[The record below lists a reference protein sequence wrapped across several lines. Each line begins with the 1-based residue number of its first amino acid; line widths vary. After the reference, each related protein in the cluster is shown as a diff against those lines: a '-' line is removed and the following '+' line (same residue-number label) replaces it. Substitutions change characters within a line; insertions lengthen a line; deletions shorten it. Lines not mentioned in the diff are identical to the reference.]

1 MASMALKSIPSNKS
15 SMLHPA
21 EGQMQTKRRESEW
34 KKNVKCVSNPFQTNT
49 QPPFQLHL
57 VLRIVVVVLYTSNL
71 TISPT
76 VRVSPTPT
84 LLLDV
89 RQVHLVVLV
98 VAHQEIAVHF
108 LVLHRVIARASSSR
122 LGSALFHS
130 LRTTHSYLH
139 RRVHHVIQLI
149 RLLLLDRLR
158 NRRHVVRRE
167 DDALVQ
173 TAANLQHVL

>member
-15 SMLHPA
+15 SMLHPT
-21 EGQMQTKRRESEW
+21 EGRMQMKRRECEW
-34 KKNVKCVSNPFQTNT
+34 KKNVKCVSNSFQTNT
-49 QPPFQLHL
+49 QPPFHLHS
-57 VLRIVVVVLYTSNL
+57 VLRIVVVVFYTSSL
-71 TISPT
+71 IISPT

-130 LRTTHSYLH
+130 LRTAHSYLH

-149 RLLLLDRLR
+149 RLLLLDGLR
-158 NRRHVVRRE
+158 NRRHVMRRE

-173 TAANLQHVL
+173 TAADLQHVL

>member
-15 SMLHPA
+15 SMLHPT
-21 EGQMQTKRRESEW
+21 EGQMQTKRRESKW
-34 KKNVKCVSNPFQTNT
+34 KKNVKCVSNSFQTNT
-49 QPPFQLHL
+49 QPPLQLHL
-57 VLRIVVVVLYTSNL
+57 VLRIVVVVLYTSNP
-71 TISPT
+71 TPSPT

-130 LRTTHSYLH
+130 LRTAHSYLH